1 MEHEKLREISEI
13 ESNLRQKYSS
23 SNIHISV
30 NNCCIDTSLHTVK
43 DVNTDPNISLPL
55 HASHNSQVSNWV
67 NDLQN
72 TQQNQDL
79 ILLRTKQRE
88 IQRDLELKYEAEYM
102 EKLSDKIAEIE
113 SKHKEDIKQVLVLIC
128 IEFPFH
134 RIFGSHINISTSLNK
149 TTTMHGNAI
158 MTESR

>member
-1 MEHEKLREISEI
+1 M
-13 ESNLRQKYSS
+13 
-23 SNIHISV
+23 
-30 NNCCIDTSLHTVK
+30 
-43 DVNTDPNISLPL
+43 
-55 HASHNSQVSNWV
+55 

-128 IEFPFH
+128 IEF
-134 RIFGSHINISTSLNK
+134 
-149 TTTMHGNAI
+149 
-158 MTESR
+158 

>member
-1 MEHEKLREISEI
+1 M
-13 ESNLRQKYSS
+13 
-23 SNIHISV
+23 
-30 NNCCIDTSLHTVK
+30 
-43 DVNTDPNISLPL
+43 
-55 HASHNSQVSNWV
+55 

-79 ILLRTKQRE
+79 ILLKTRQRE

-102 EKLSDKIAEIE
+102 EKLSDKIAELE

-128 IEFPFH
+128 IEFTFH